1 MYINE
6 LIGDKAD
13 IIEQAM
19 GNPGLAPKRKPTIE
33 QAMKAVA
40 SQVEFAAMQNVQ
52 QKVLPIIQDMY
63 DMYVLMNGEYEDVG
77 MLSEADAAA
86 TEPDEDFV
94 NASRTE
100 YSSGLDDELEKAL
113 EPFET
118 LLSADWLG
126 RNTIDTRL
134 WEENAIVK
142 LSQSVA
148 KEVFKQLSYQ
158 KTPAQVLSNAG
169 IVQADV
175 EIFFE
180 QHLAQAETPK
190 GKQAMSD
197 ATANSAE
204 DLAAKIKSHVG
215 NDFDQM
221 TVYEDLE
228 LACDDDEILANGAGK
243 RLGLDEDDV
252 QALQMVVL
260 EYGNET
266 ADHMIELIGN
276 ASSGEKAAKPK
287 AERKPAA
294 PKKDAAPAEGAV
306 DPKVL
311 VLMKNHGSTKDTEMS
326 ATLGVSRA
334 TYNNWLN
341 GKNAFTPDGDQY
353 SAVRDELVANING
366 LLEALATLDGTEQME
381 VS

>member
-1 MYINE
+1 MYITE

-19 GNPGLAPKRKPTIE
+19 ANPGLAPKRKPTID
-33 QAMKAVA
+33 QAMKVVA

-52 QKVLPIIQDMY
+52 QKVLPVIQDMY

-77 MLSEADAAA
+77 MPENG
-86 TEPDEDFV
+86 TEEPDEDFV

-100 YSSGLDDELEKAL
+100 YSSGLDDELEKVL
-113 EPFET
+113 EPFEA

-180 QHLAQAETPK
+180 QHLAQASTPK
-190 GKQAMSD
+190 GKQAMAD
-197 ATANSAE
+197 ATATSAE
-204 DLAAKIKSHVG
+204 DLAAKIKAHVG
-215 NDFDQM
+215 DNFDQM
-221 TVYEDLE
+221 MVYEDLE

-260 EYGNET
+260 EYGEDT
-266 ADHMIELIGN
+266 ADHMIELVGN
-276 ASSGEKAAKPK
+276 ASAGKADKPK

-294 PKKDAAPAEGAV
+294 PKKDAAPVEGAV

-353 SAVRDELVANING
+353 SAVRGELVGNING
-366 LLEALATLDGTEQME
+366 LLEALALLDGTEQME

>member
-1 MYINE
+1 MYIME
-6 LIGDKAD
+6 LIGEKAD

-19 GNPGLAPKRKPTIE
+19 ANPGLAPKRNPTIE

-52 QKVLPIIQDMY
+52 QKILPVIQDMY

-77 MLSEADAAA
+77 MPENGSE
-86 TEPDEDFV
+86 EPDEDFV

-100 YSSGLDDELEKAL
+100 YSSGLDDELEKCIEQL
-113 EPFET
+113 EPY
-118 LLSADWLG
+118 LSADWLG

-197 ATANSAE
+197 ATATSAE

-260 EYGNET
+260 EYGEDT
-266 ADHMIELIGN
+266 ADHMIELVGN

-287 AERKPAA
+287 ADKKAAA
-294 PKKDAAPAEGAV
+294 PKAQAAPVEGAV

-353 SAVRDELVANING
+353 SAVRDELVRNING
-366 LLEALATLDGTEQME
+366 LLEALALLDGTEQME

>member
-1 MYINE
+1 MYITE
-6 LIGDKAD
+6 LIGEKAD

-19 GNPGLAPKRKPTIE
+19 ANPGLAPKRNPTIE

-52 QKVLPIIQDMY
+52 QRVLPIIQDMY

-77 MLSEADAAA
+77 MPENG
-86 TEPDEDFV
+86 TEEPDEDFV
-94 NASRTE
+94 NASRQE
-100 YSSGLDDELEKAL
+100 YSSGLDDELEKVL
-113 EPFET
+113 EPFEA

-180 QHLAQAETPK
+180 QHLAQASTPK
-190 GKQAMSD
+190 GKQAMAD
-197 ATANSAE
+197 ATATSAE
-204 DLAAKIKSHVG
+204 DIAAKIKAHVG
-215 NDFDQM
+215 DNFDQM

-260 EYGNET
+260 EYGEDT
-266 ADHMIELIGN
+266 ADHVIELVGK

-287 AERKPAA
+287 ADKKPAA
-294 PKKDAAPAEGAV
+294 PKKDAKPAEGAV
-306 DPKVL
+306 DANVL

-341 GKNAFTPDGDQY
+341 GKNPFVPDGDQY
-353 SAVRDELVANING
+353 SAVRDELVKNING
-366 LLEALATLDGTEQME
+366 LLEALALLDGTEQME
-381 VS
+381 VQ

>member
-1 MYINE
+1 MYIME
-6 LIGDKAD
+6 LIGEKAD

-19 GNPGLAPKRKPTIE
+19 ANPGLAPKRNPTIE

-77 MLSEADAAA
+77 MPENGSE
-86 TEPDEDFV
+86 EPDEDFV

-113 EPFET
+113 EPLEPY
-118 LLSADWLG
+118 LSADWLG

-197 ATANSAE
+197 ATATSAE

-221 TVYEDLE
+221 TVYDDLE

-260 EYGNET
+260 EYGGDT

-294 PKKDAAPAEGAV
+294 PKKEAAPVEGAV

-311 VLMKNHGSTKDTEMS
+311 VLMKDHGSTKDTEMS

-341 GKNAFTPDGDQY
+341 GKNAFSPDGDQY
-353 SAVRDELVANING
+353 SAVRDELVRNING

-381 VS
+381 VQ

>member
-1 MYINE
+1 MYIND

-13 IIEQAM
+13 IIEKAM
-19 GNPGLAPKRKPTIE
+19 KNPGLAPKRNPTID

-40 SQVEFAAMQNVQ
+40 SEVEFAAMQNVQ
-52 QKVLPIIQDMY
+52 QNILPIIQDMY

-77 MLSEADAAA
+77 MPENGTD
-86 TEPDEDFV
+86 EPDDDFV

-100 YSSGLDDELEKAL
+100 YSSGLDDELEKCL
-113 EPFET
+113 EPYEKW
-118 LLSADWLG
+118 LSADWLG
-126 RNTIDTRL
+126 RNTIGTSL

-142 LSQSVA
+142 MSQSVG

-158 KTPAQVLSNAG
+158 KTPAQILSNAG

-175 EIFFE
+175 EIFLE

-190 GKQAMSD
+190 GKQAMAD

-252 QALQMVVL
+252 QALQMIVL
-260 EYGNET
+260 EHGDET

-276 ASSGEKAAKPK
+276 ASSGEKVAKPK

-294 PKKDAAPAEGAV
+294 PKKDAAPVEGGV

-311 VLMKNHGSTKDTEMS
+311 VLMKKHGSTQDTAMS
-326 ATLGVSRA
+326 ASLGVSRA
-334 TYNNWLN
+334 TYNNWIN
-341 GKNAFTPDGDQY
+341 GKSPFAPDGDQY
-353 SAVRDELVANING
+353 GAVREELVRNING
-366 LLEALATLDGTEQME
+366 LLEALAALDGTEQME

>member
-1 MYINE
+1 MYIHE
-6 LIGDKAD
+6 LIGEKAD
-13 IIEQAM
+13 IIEKAM
-19 GNPGLAPKRKPTIE
+19 KNPGLAPKRKPTIE

-40 SQVEFAAMQNVQ
+40 SEVEFVAMQNVQ
-52 QKVLPIIQDMY
+52 QKILPVIQDMY

-77 MLSEADAAA
+77 MPENGSE
-86 TEPDEDFV
+86 EPDEDFV

-113 EPFET
+113 EPLEQY
-118 LLSADWLG
+118 LSADWLG

-197 ATANSAE
+197 ATATSAE

-260 EYGNET
+260 EYGEDT

-294 PKKDAAPAEGAV
+294 PKKDAAPVEGAV

-341 GKNAFTPDGDQY
+341 GKNAFSPDGDQY
-353 SAVRDELVANING
+353 SAVRDELVRNING

-381 VS
+381 VQ

>member
-1 MYINE
+1 MYIND
-6 LIGDKAD
+6 LIGEKAD
-13 IIEQAM
+13 IIEKAM
-19 GNPGLAPKRKPTIE
+19 KNPGLAPKRKPTIE

-40 SQVEFAAMQNVQ
+40 SEVEFAAMQNVQ
-52 QKVLPIIQDMY
+52 QKILPVIQDAY

-77 MLSEADAAA
+77 MPANGGE
-86 TEPDEDFV
+86 EPDEDFV

-100 YSSGLDDELEKAL
+100 YSSGLDDELEKCL
-113 EPFET
+113 EPLERH
-118 LLSADWLG
+118 LSADWLG

-197 ATANSAE
+197 ATATSAE
-204 DLAAKIKSHVG
+204 DLAAKIKLHVG

-221 TVYEDLE
+221 TVYDDLE

-260 EYGNET
+260 EYGEDT

-287 AERKPAA
+287 ADRKPAA
-294 PKKDAAPAEGAV
+294 PKATAAPAEGAV

-341 GKNAFTPDGDQY
+341 GKNAFSPDGDQY
-353 SAVRDELVANING
+353 SAVRDELVRNING

-381 VS
+381 VQ

>member
-1 MYINE
+1 MYIQE
-6 LIGDKAD
+6 MIGDKAD

-19 GNPGLAPKRKPTIE
+19 ANPGLAPKRKPTIE

-77 MLSEADAAA
+77 MPENGSE
-86 TEPDEDFV
+86 EPDEDFV

-100 YSSGLDDELEKAL
+100 YSAGLDDELEKVL
-113 EPFET
+113 EPFEQ

-197 ATANSAE
+197 ATATSAE
-204 DLAAKIKSHVG
+204 DLAAKIKAHVG

-221 TVYEDLE
+221 AVYDDLS

-260 EYGNET
+260 EHGDET

-276 ASSGEKAAKPK
+276 ASSGEKATKPK

-294 PKKDAAPAEGAV
+294 PKTQTAAPAEGAV

-341 GKNAFTPDGDQY
+341 GKNAFAPDGDQY
-353 SAVRDELVANING
+353 SAVRDELVRNING
-366 LLEALATLDGTEQME
+366 LLEALALLDGTEQME

>member
-6 LIGDKAD
+6 LIGDPAE
-13 IIEQAM
+13 IIEKAM
-19 GNPGLAPKRKPTIE
+19 ANPGLAPKRRPTID

-52 QKVLPIIQDMY
+52 QRVLPIIQDMY
-63 DMYVLMNGEYEDVG
+63 DMYTLTNGEYEDASIDG
-77 MLSEADAAA
+77 DIA
-86 TEPDEDFV
+86 PD
-94 NASRTE
+94 E
-100 YSSGLDDELEKAL
+100 YSSGLDDELEKVL
-113 EPFET
+113 EPFEAM
-118 LLSADWLG
+118 LSADWLG

-134 WEENAIVK
+134 WEDNAIVK

-169 IVQADV
+169 IVQTDV

-190 GKQAMSD
+190 GKQAMAD

-204 DLAAKIKSHVG
+204 DLANKIKAHVG
-215 NDFDQM
+215 NEFDQM
-221 TVYEDLE
+221 SVYEDLE

-243 RLGLDEDDV
+243 RLGLDESDV
-252 QALQMVVL
+252 QALQMVAL
-260 EYGNET
+260 EYGDET
-266 ADHMIELIGN
+266 ADHMIELVGQ
-276 ASSGEKAAKPK
+276 ASSGEKAAKSK
-287 AERKPAA
+287 TDKKPAA
-294 PKKDAAPAEGAV
+294 PKASAAPAEGAV
-306 DPKVL
+306 DPQVL
-311 VLMKNHGSTKDTEMS
+311 ALMKNHGATKDTEMS

-341 GKNAFTPDGDQY
+341 GKNAFVPDGDQY
-353 SAVRDELVANING
+353 SAVRGELVHNING
-366 LLEALATLDGTEQME
+366 LLEALALLDGTEQME

>member
-1 MYINE
+1 MYITE

-19 GNPGLAPKRKPTIE
+19 ANPGLAPKRKPTID

-77 MLSEADAAA
+77 MPENGSE
-86 TEPDEDFV
+86 EPDEDFV

-100 YSSGLDDELEKAL
+100 YSSGLDDELEKSIEQL
-113 EPFET
+113 EPY
-118 LLSADWLG
+118 LSADWLG

-180 QHLAQAETPK
+180 QHLAQASTPK
-190 GKQAMSD
+190 GKQAMAD
-197 ATANSAE
+197 ATATSAE
-204 DLAAKIKSHVG
+204 DLAAKIKAHVG
-215 NDFDQM
+215 DNFDQM
-221 TVYEDLE
+221 MVYEDLE

-260 EYGNET
+260 EYGEDT

-276 ASSGEKAAKPK
+276 ASSGKADKPK

-294 PKKDAAPAEGAV
+294 PKKDAKPAEGAV
-306 DPKVL
+306 DANVL
-311 VLMKNHGSTKDTEMS
+311 VLMKNHGATKDTEMS
-326 ATLGVSRA
+326 AQLGVSRA

-353 SAVRDELVANING
+353 SAVRDELVKNING
-366 LLEALATLDGTEQME
+366 LLEALALLDGTEQME

>member
-1 MYINE
+1 MYITE

-19 GNPGLAPKRKPTIE
+19 ANPGLAPKRKPTIE

-77 MLSEADAAA
+77 MPENGSE
-86 TEPDEDFV
+86 EPDEDFV

-100 YSSGLDDELEKAL
+100 YSAGLDDELEKVL
-113 EPFET
+113 EPFEAM
-118 LLSADWLG
+118 LSADWLG

-180 QHLAQAETPK
+180 QHLAQASTPK
-190 GKQAMSD
+190 GKQAMAD

-204 DLAAKIKSHVG
+204 DLATKIKAHVG
-215 NDFDQM
+215 DNFDQM
-221 TVYEDLE
+221 MVYEDLE

-260 EYGNET
+260 EYGEDT
-266 ADHMIELIGN
+266 ADHMIELVGN

-287 AERKPAA
+287 ADKKAA
-294 PKKDAAPAEGAV
+294 AAKKDAAPAERAV
-306 DPKVL
+306 DARVL
-311 VLMKNHGSTKDTEMS
+311 QLMKNHGSTKDTEMS

-341 GKNAFTPDGDQY
+341 GKNAFAPDGDQY
-353 SAVRDELVANING
+353 SAVRDELVRNING
-366 LLEALATLDGTEQME
+366 LLEALALLDGTEQME

>member
-1 MYINE
+1 MYIQE

-13 IIEQAM
+13 IIEKAM
-19 GNPGLAPKRKPTIE
+19 KNPGLAPKRKPTIE

-40 SQVEFAAMQNVQ
+40 AEVEFAAMQNVQ
-52 QKVLPIIQDMY
+52 QNIFPVIENMY
-63 DMYVLMNGEYEDVG
+63 EMYTLTNGEYEDVG
-77 MLSEADAAA
+77 MPANGTE
-86 TEPDEDFV
+86 EPDEDFV

-100 YSSGLDDELEKAL
+100 YSAGLDDELEKCL
-113 EPFET
+113 EPLEQF
-118 LLSADWLG
+118 LSADWLG

-158 KTPAQVLSNAG
+158 KTPAQVLSSAG

-190 GKQAMSD
+190 GKQAMAD
-197 ATANSAE
+197 ATATSAE
-204 DLAAKIKSHVG
+204 DIAAKIKSHVG

-260 EYGNET
+260 EYGEDT
-266 ADHMIELIGN
+266 ADHMIELITA

-287 AERKPAA
+287 ADKKPAA
-294 PKKDAAPAEGAV
+294 PKKDAAPVEGAV

-311 VLMKNHGSTKDTEMS
+311 ALMKKHGSTQDTAMS

-341 GKNAFTPDGDQY
+341 GKNAFAPDGDQY
-353 SAVRDELVANING
+353 SAVRDELVGNING
-366 LLEALATLDGTEQME
+366 LLEALALLDGTEQME
-381 VS
+381 VG

>member
-1 MYINE
+1 MHIHE
-6 LIGDKAD
+6 LIGEKAD
-13 IIEQAM
+13 IIEKAM
-19 GNPGLAPKRKPTIE
+19 KNPGLAPKRKPTIE

-40 SQVEFAAMQNVQ
+40 SEVEFAAMQNVQ
-52 QKVLPIIQDMY
+52 QKILPVIQDMY

-77 MLSEADAAA
+77 MPENGSE
-86 TEPDEDFV
+86 EPDEDFV

-100 YSSGLDDELEKAL
+100 YSSSLDDELEKAL
-113 EPFET
+113 EPLEQY
-118 LLSADWLG
+118 LSADWLG

-197 ATANSAE
+197 ATATSAE

-221 TVYEDLE
+221 AVYEDLE

-260 EYGNET
+260 EYGEDT

-294 PKKDAAPAEGAV
+294 PKKDAAPVEGAV

-341 GKNAFTPDGDQY
+341 GKNAFSPDGDQY
-353 SAVRDELVANING
+353 SAVRDELVRNING

-381 VS
+381 VQ

>member
-1 MYINE
+1 MYIHE
-6 LIGDKAD
+6 LIGEKAD
-13 IIEQAM
+13 IIEKAM
-19 GNPGLAPKRKPTIE
+19 KNPGLAPKRKPTIE

-40 SQVEFAAMQNVQ
+40 SEVEFAAMQNVQ
-52 QKVLPIIQDMY
+52 QKILPVIQDMY
-63 DMYVLMNGEYEDVG
+63 DMYTLTNGEYEDT
-77 MLSEADAAA
+77 EAGGDMA
-86 TEPDEDFV
+86 PD
-94 NASRTE
+94 E
-100 YSSGLDDELEKAL
+100 YSSGLDDELEKAIEPL
-113 EPFET
+113 EQY
-118 LLSADWLG
+118 LSADWLG

-197 ATANSAE
+197 ATATSAE

-221 TVYEDLE
+221 MVYEDLE

-260 EYGNET
+260 EYGEDT

-294 PKKDAAPAEGAV
+294 PKKDAAPVEGAV

-341 GKNAFTPDGDQY
+341 GKNAFSPDGDQY
-353 SAVRDELVANING
+353 SAVRDELVRNING

-381 VS
+381 VQ

>member
-1 MYINE
+1 MYIQE
-6 LIGDKAD
+6 MIGDKAD

-19 GNPGLAPKRKPTIE
+19 ANPGLAPKRNPTIE

-77 MLSEADAAA
+77 MPENGSE
-86 TEPDEDFV
+86 EPDEDFV
-94 NASRTE
+94 NASRQE
-100 YSSGLDDELEKAL
+100 YSSGLDDELEKVL
-113 EPFET
+113 EPFEA

-158 KTPAQVLSNAG
+158 KTPAQVLSSAG

-180 QHLAQAETPK
+180 QHLAQASTPK
-190 GKQAMSD
+190 GKQAMAD
-197 ATANSAE
+197 ATATSAE
-204 DLAAKIKSHVG
+204 DIAAKIKAHVG
-215 NDFDQM
+215 DNFDQM
-221 TVYEDLE
+221 MVYEDLE

-260 EYGNET
+260 EYGEDT

-287 AERKPAA
+287 ADKKAAA
-294 PKKDAAPAEGAV
+294 PKAQAAPAEGAV

-341 GKNAFTPDGDQY
+341 GKNPFVPDGDQY
-353 SAVRDELVANING
+353 SAVRDELVKNING
-366 LLEALATLDGTEQME
+366 LLEALALLDGTEQME